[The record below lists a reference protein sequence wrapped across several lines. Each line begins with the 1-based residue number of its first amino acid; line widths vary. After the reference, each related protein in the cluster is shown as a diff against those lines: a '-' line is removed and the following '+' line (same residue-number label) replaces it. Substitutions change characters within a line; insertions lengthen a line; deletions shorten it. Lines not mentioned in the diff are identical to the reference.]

1 MRIRVDY
8 SDQNESL
15 RSAFPV
21 TGDVGEAISASTGEH
36 SWHLV
41 NLERP
46 MDAGTKKYDRL
57 LIASRLLRRSVFDGG
72 SSVFVLGVRQ
82 GCADPVEAFDVN
94 AFDWLV
100 WGTVE
105 AGVR

>member
-1 MRIRVDY
+1 MRVRVDY

-21 TGDVGEAISASTGEH
+21 TGELGPQISASAGEH

-41 NLERP
+41 NLEQL
-46 MDAGTKKYDRL
+46 MDAGTEKYDRL
-57 LIASRLLRRSVFDGG
+57 LIASRLLHRTAFDTG
-72 SSVFVLGVRQ
+72 SSVFVLGVRE
-82 GCADPVEAFDVN
+82 GLPSPVDGFDVN
-94 AFDWLV
+94 GFDWLV

-105 AGVR
+105 AGI